1 MVSFL
6 QSYSEHRFH
15 LRELHTDIGTE
26 VIAGLTIFAT
36 MGYVL
41 AVVPRMMAEAGLPQG
56 AVLTALVLMIFLTT
70 VAMGL
75 YTNRPFVLAPGM
87 GSVAIFSI
95 TLVQLQ
101 HVSIGIASA
110 IVFLSGILFIL
121 VTLLGVR
128 EAIVLVI
135 PRGIKISIS
144 AGVGMF
150 LAVIGMRN
158 AKLLAANSQKVALS
172 FGDLTQPA
180 VVLAA
185 MTFVIL
191 LVLET
196 RKVRGAALI
205 SIVAGT
211 VLGIP
216 LGLTH
221 LPQSI
226 FSVPDG
232 IGPVFMQFD
241 LFGALDVKY
250 LPYLFV
256 FFLPDF
262 FSSFGTA
269 IGIGGKAGFLDENG
283 DLPHIDKVFQIDS
296 IAATIGSFFTIPVL
310 ITYLE
315 SGAGVEAGGRT
326 GLTGIT
332 TACAFLLI
340 LAVTP
345 IALMIPAAATA
356 PILIYVGVS
365 MMSGM
370 RNLDY
375 NDICEYFPAFLCIAF
390 TAFTFNIA
398 NGISAAFIAYVIMKV
413 AAGRMMELNKG
424 HYLLALLL
432 AYYFYAMAGMK

>member
-1 MVSFL
+1 MFSFL
-6 QSYSEHRFH
+6 QSYSEQRFH

-41 AVVPRMMAEAGLPQG
+41 AVVPRMMAETGLPQG

-110 IVFLSGILFIL
+110 IVFLSGVLFIL

-128 EAIVLVI
+128 EAIILVI

-196 RKVRGAALI
+196 RKVRSAALI

-283 DLPHIDKVFQIDS
+283 DLPHIDKVFQVDS

-375 NDICEYFPAFLCIAF
+375 NDICDFFPAFLCIAF

-398 NGISAAFIAYVIMKV
+398 NGISVAFIAYVIMKV

>member
-1 MVSFL
+1 M
-6 QSYSEHRFH
+6 YSEHRFH

-110 IVFLSGILFIL
+110 IVFLSGVLFIL

-128 EAIVLVI
+128 EAIILVI

-172 FGDLTQPA
+172 FGELTQPA
-180 VVLAA
+180 VVLAV

-326 GLTGIT
+326 GLTGII

-375 NDICEYFPAFLCIAF
+375 NDICDYFPAFLCIAF

-398 NGISAAFIAYVIMKV
+398 NGISVAFIAYVIMKV